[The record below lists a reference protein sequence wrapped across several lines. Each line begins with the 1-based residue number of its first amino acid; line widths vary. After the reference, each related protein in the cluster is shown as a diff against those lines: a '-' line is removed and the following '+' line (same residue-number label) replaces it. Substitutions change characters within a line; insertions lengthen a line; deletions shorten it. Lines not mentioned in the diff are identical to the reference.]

1 MTTQRE
7 AELLS
12 AAYSEGIT
20 SPRELANFMA
30 QVSHESNGL
39 THLEEGFRY
48 TKGLQTVP
56 VASARN
62 SPDGEAAH
70 RAALHGKPEALA
82 ELMYGGGKMGNDS
95 PGDGYKFRGRGYIQL
110 TGHDNYEAAG
120 KAIGMDL
127 VNHPDLAATPEG
139 ATKTAL
145 YFWKENVHPI
155 APEDVDRATFV
166 INKGGLGLTER
177 REHFAEWE
185 SRLTPEVMAGLS
197 RGEMLLSVADD
208 AVRSTGRGRHALR
221 QGDHGEHVGALQT
234 QLGTLG
240 YYNDRTGQPRSP
252 DQAFGPQTAEG
263 VRALQQDH
271 HLVQDGVVGPA
282 TQRAIEESIQA
293 RAVSESRGP
302 LRLDDGA
309 HPDHAFFRQACNHVY
324 RLDQE
329 LGRAPDQLS
338 NNLACAL
345 TVQART
351 DGLQRID
358 QVALSTDGSRLWAV
372 QTPPGRTDHL
382 FDIRTSVPTDAV
394 HMSVEQSSAQWPQAM
409 QQYEALQ
416 QQQVPSQTLTQDQ
429 PAQGPVLS
437 R

>member
-7 AELLS
+7 ADLLS
-12 AAYSEGIT
+12 AAYGAGIT

-56 VASARN
+56 VAAARN

-70 RAALHGKPEALA
+70 KAALHGKPEALA

-127 VNHPDLAATPEG
+127 VNHPELAATPEG

-145 YFWKENVHPI
+145 YFWNQNVHAV

-166 INKGGLGLTER
+166 INKGGLGLSER

-185 SRLTPEVMAGLS
+185 SRLTPQVMAGLA
-197 RGEMLLSVADD
+197 RGEMNLPVSDD
-208 AVRSTGRGRHALR
+208 AVRPKGHGGHALR
-221 QGDHGEHVGALQT
+221 QGDHGEQVGALQAK
-234 QLGTLG
+234 LGTLG
-240 YYNDRTGQPRSP
+240 YYNDLAGQPRSP
-252 DQAFGPQTAEG
+252 DHTFGPQTAEG
-263 VRALQQDH
+263 VRALQRDH
-271 HLVQDGVVGPA
+271 HLEQDGVVGPA
-282 TQRAIEESIQA
+282 THRAIDESIQT
-293 RAVSESRGP
+293 RAVSEARGS
-302 LRLDDGA
+302 LRLDDTA
-309 HPDHAFFRQACNHVY
+309 HPDHAFFSQACSHVY

-329 LGRAPDQLS
+329 LGRAPDQMS

-372 QTPPGRTDHL
+372 QIPPGRTDHL
-382 FDIRTSVPTDAV
+382 FDIQTSIPTDAV
-394 HMSVEQSSAQWPQAM
+394 HTSVEQSSAQWPQAM

-416 QQQVPSQTLTQDQ
+416 QQPSPSHALAQDQ
-429 PAQGPVLS
+429 PAQAPVLS